1 VISLHLKTIYKLGKW
16 IISIGSVLFIFLKL
30 KNASFT
36 EIDLLMKTISLKSNF
51 SVLTL
56 LLFLMFL
63 NWLIE
68 AAKWKIVLQSLQNIS
83 IYTSYKSVLA
93 GVAFGIVTPNR
104 IGELV
109 GRILFI
115 DEEKKISASLLN
127 IICSLLQLL
136 VTLIF
141 GASAILFFK
150 EKWLSQIPLLS
161 LFSIAVLIL
170 ILIFC
175 LFFLIQKN
183 PFLQQNIKEYLLPF
197 KQININKI
205 ATIFG
210 LSIFRYLVFTIQYI
224 LILRLF
230 GIELGIA
237 NTIVCVALNFFLI
250 TIIPSYALAEIGI
263 RGTVAVSIF
272 SVYGIATLPVVS
284 ASLFIWIINLAI
296 PALAGT
302 IILIKE
308 T

>member
-16 IISIGSVLFIFLKL
+16 TISIGSVLFIFLKL

-36 EIDLLMKTISLKSNF
+36 EIDLLMKTISLKPNF

-56 LLFLMFL
+56 LLILMFL

-68 AAKWKIVLQSLQNIS
+68 AAKWKIVLQNLQNIS
-83 IYTSYKSVLA
+83 VYTSYKSVLA

-141 GASAILFFK
+141 GAIAILFFK
-150 EKWLSQIPLLS
+150 ENWLSQIPLLS

-175 LFFLIQKN
+175 LLFLIQKN
-183 PFLQQNIKEYLLPF
+183 PLLKQKITEYLLPF
-197 KQININKI
+197 KQINIYKI
-205 ATIFG
+205 AIIFG

-230 GIELGIA
+230 GIELDIV

-302 IILIKE
+302 IILIRE